1 MAPRT
6 TDLGKTITYDRLGDC
21 YLREIVLRHA
31 HGLAPLQ
38 PSFKFATQQPFLSW
52 AFTFIY
58 IVANVYKKR
67 KGEAVL
73 AHIHRKQSKHSIL
86 IFREQHKERSLQKS
100 AKTGLLSF
108 KKKGNTKKLKA

>member
-1 MAPRT
+1 MDPRV
-6 TDLGKTITYDRLGDC
+6 TDLGEIITYDRSGDC
-21 YLREIVLRHA
+21 YSREIVLRRA

-58 IVANVYKKR
+58 IVANVYKK
-67 KGEAVL
+67 KAVL

-86 IFREQHKERSLQKS
+86 IFRGKHK
-100 AKTGLLSF
+100 
-108 KKKGNTKKLKA
+108 